1 MTEDQ
6 IKHMVDRFLGWR
18 LPENFNPDCGIS
30 FKRDFNEHTAR
41 PMKHEPTGTNL
52 FDATQATAMVR
63 HMLDGLPAPPVD
75 PTGDAQ
81 GLGERLGHWPLHKD
95 GADFSVLSIQAQMRE
110 AAALRTKDA
119 RIAELEAGL
128 RRLANLSPGDAQ
140 DATTGGIINHV
151 RTVARQALSSSPPP
165 VEAGVPSEPKL
176 PPGGLTSQEKFL
188 LEWLSKEDSSAYGEC
203 EGQALTVLINC
214 GLAMVTPEVPRT
226 GYSRVSLTDAGRQAL
241 FNPSSDG
248 GGRG

>member
-165 VEAGVPSEPKL
+165 VEAGVPSREEIARIIDP
-176 PPGGLTSQEKFL
+176 
-188 LEWLSKEDSSAYGEC
+188 SSW
-203 EGQALTVLINC
+203 TVFD
-214 GLAMVTPEVPRT
+214 GYLAEVKRKYAGKDAGYDPEAFADKK
-226 GYSRVSLTDAGRQAL
+226 SLTKADQILAL